1 VKFKCREK
9 HGKMTRALAQ
19 LERIYT
25 DTGNAISTADA
36 QDATENFFNHAY
48 HFKDFLKRDFP
59 AKAKRIEEH
68 VTRSRVLSLVADL
81 HNSLKHADDISKRRR
96 QHEKETGS
104 PPVGDLVRIN
114 THTKIDLGPTT
125 ARCSQ
130 RLEITFQNATYDV
143 CNLAKKTVREWDV
156 FLAAEGIVLTL

>member
-1 VKFKCREK
+1 MEFKYRDK
-9 HGKMTRALAQ
+9 YGKMTRALAR

-25 DTGNAISTADA
+25 DTGDAISTAAA
-36 QDATENFFNHAY
+36 QDATEDFFNHAY
-48 HFKDFLKRDFP
+48 HFKDFLKRDFV

-81 HNSLKHADDISKRRR
+81 HNSLKHAEDTSERRR
-96 QHEKETGS
+96 QHETETGS

-114 THTKIDLGPTT
+114 THTKIDFGSTT

-130 RLEITFQNATYDV
+130 RLEVTFQNATYDV
-143 CNLAKKTVREWDV
+143 YDLAKNTVREWDV
-156 FLAAEGIVLTL
+156 FLAAEGMVLTL